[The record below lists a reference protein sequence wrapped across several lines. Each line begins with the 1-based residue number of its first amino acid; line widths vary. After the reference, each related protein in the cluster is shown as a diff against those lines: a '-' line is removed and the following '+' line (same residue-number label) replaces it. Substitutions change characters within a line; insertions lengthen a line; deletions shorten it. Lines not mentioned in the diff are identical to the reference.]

1 MYAAPQLARYNHVSI
16 YTSIS
21 TAYYRSI
28 FSGGSIHSSGF
39 YTGIQRWWLWESYN
53 RALQGDTLI
62 KAASRV
68 GLVHDQ
74 SMVTEEEPES

>member
-16 YTSIS
+16 YTISI
-21 TAYYRSI
+21 AYYGSI
-28 FSGGSIHSSGF
+28 FSGGSGF

-53 RALQGDTLI
+53 CALQGDTLI